1 MGVSIHNRMRMKTR
15 FNFDLWYEDKEV
27 IDNYINKQYFFIK
40 DICWFDEKTRVCF
53 SIQIYLGI
61 QKKLIKKLEKGKYQ
75 LIC

>member
-1 MGVSIHNRMRMKTR
+1 
-15 FNFDLWYEDKEV
+15 
-27 IDNYINKQYFFIK
+27 INKQYFFIK